1 MTRSP
6 VSIDSAR
13 EPHVHPPVPRRVWVI
28 AAVVTFGAFM
38 SGLDT
43 SLVNVGLDT
52 IGRDLNSDLAFAQW
66 ISSGYLLALAAALPV
81 SGWASRR
88 IGAGRVWLLALAAFT
103 ATSGLCAAA
112 PSINLLVAFRVL
124 QGLSGGLLVSA
135 GIAILAQAAG
145 RQAMGRV
152 LSIVGVPTVLAP
164 ALGPTVGAWLLAHLS
179 WPWLFAINV
188 PIGLLGVVLGL
199 RFVPRG
205 DHGNTARLDL
215 PALILIVAGLPLLI
229 YGITEAAQQQ
239 SITAPAII
247 VTLIGG
253 GSALVAFVLRSLQ
266 QTDPLLDLR
275 LYRNR
280 VFTAATCLMLFSG
293 IALFGGQIVMPLY
306 FQLQQQRSIID
317 TGLLLLPFGLG
328 AAATFPIAGRLT
340 DRYTAGRVST
350 TGLAIVTLATI
361 PMALLGIEA
370 NLVLIEALQVLR
382 GIGLA
387 FAGAPVMAAAMAA
400 VDRHQLDDA
409 SAQANVTARIGGAL
423 GSALM
428 VIILTTQ
435 LPANAT
441 GIDAVGPFHTTFWWL
456 SGASLIACAGAY
468 WLTIE
473 QSRSTHY
480 ERTTA

>member
-1 MTRSP
+1 MTT
-6 VSIDSAR
+6 VSIDSGQR
-13 EPHVHPPVPRRVWVI
+13 RHTTTSIPRRVWVI
-28 AAVVTFGAFM
+28 AAVITFGAFM

-52 IGRDLNSDLAFAQW
+52 ISHDLHTDLAFTQW

-88 IGAGRVWLLALAAFT
+88 IGAGRVWLLALGLFT
-103 ATSGLCAAA
+103 VTSGLCAAA

-135 GIAILAQAAG
+135 GIAILAQCAG
-145 RQAMGRV
+145 REAMGRV
-152 LSIVGVPTVLAP
+152 LSITGVPTVLAP

-179 WPWLFAINV
+179 WPWLFVINV
-188 PIGLLGVVLGL
+188 PIGLLGLVLGL

-205 DHGNTARLDL
+205 DHGNAAQLDL
-215 PALILIVAGLPLLI
+215 PALILIVAGLPLLT

-239 SITAPAII
+239 SLTAPAVII
-247 VTLIGG
+247 ALIGG
-253 GSALVAFVLRSLQ
+253 VIALIAFVLRSLRQ
-266 QTDPLLDLR
+266 ANPLLELR

-280 VFTAATCLMLFSG
+280 VFTAATCLMLFRS

-317 TGLLLLPFGLG
+317 TGLLLLHFGLG

-340 DRYTAGRVST
+340 DRYSAGRVST
-350 TGLAIVTLATI
+350 TGLVIVTLATI

-387 FAGAPVMAAAMAA
+387 FAGAPVMAAAMSA

-409 SAQANVTARIGGAL
+409 SAQVNVIARVGGAL

-428 VIILTTQ
+428 VIILTNR
-435 LPANAT
+435 LPANTT
-441 GIDAVGPFHTTFWWL
+441 GIRAVGPFHTTFWWL
-456 SGASLIACAGAY
+456 SGASLIACAGAT

-473 QSRSTHY
+473 QSRSSHH
-480 ERTTA
+480 ERTTS

>member
-1 MTRSP
+1 MTHAI
-6 VSIDSAR
+6 VSIDSGQRRHTPA
-13 EPHVHPPVPRRVWVI
+13 PIPRRVWVI

-52 IGRDLNSDLAFAQW
+52 IGHDLHTGLVFTQW

-88 IGAGRVWLLALAAFT
+88 IGAGRVWLLALAGFT
-103 ATSGLCAAA
+103 VTSGLCAAA
-112 PSINLLVAFRVL
+112 PTINLLVAFRVL

-135 GIAILAQAAG
+135 GIAILAQSAG
-145 RQAMGRV
+145 REAMGRV
-152 LSIVGVPTVLAP
+152 LSITGVPTVLAP

-179 WPWLFAINV
+179 WPWLFVINV
-188 PIGLLGVVLGL
+188 PIGLLGLVLGL
-199 RFVPRG
+199 RFVSRG
-205 DHGNTARLDL
+205 DHGNAAHLDL
-215 PALILIVAGLPLLI
+215 PALILIVAGLPLLT

-239 SITAPAII
+239 STTAPAVII
-247 VTLIGG
+247 CLIGG
-253 GSALVAFVLRSLQ
+253 VTALIAFVLRSLRQ
-266 QTDPLLDLR
+266 ANPLLDLR

-280 VFTAATCLMLFSG
+280 VFTAATCLMLFSS

-350 TGLAIVTLATI
+350 AGLVIVTLATI
-361 PMALLGIEA
+361 PMALLSIEA
-370 NLVLIEALQVLR
+370 NLVLVEALQILR

-387 FAGAPVMAAAMAA
+387 FAGAPVMAAAMSA

-409 SAQANVTARIGGAL
+409 SAQVNVVARVGGAL

-428 VIILTTQ
+428 VIILTNR

-441 GIDAVGPFHTTFWWL
+441 GIHAVGPFHTTFWWL
-456 SGASLIACAGAY
+456 TGASLIACVGAA

-473 QSRSTHY
+473 QSRNPHH
-480 ERTTA
+480 ERITA